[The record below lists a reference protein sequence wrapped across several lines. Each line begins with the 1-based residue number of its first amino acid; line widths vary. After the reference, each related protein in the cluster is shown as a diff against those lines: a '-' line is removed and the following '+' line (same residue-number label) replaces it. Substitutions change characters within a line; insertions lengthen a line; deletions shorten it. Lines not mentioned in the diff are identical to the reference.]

1 MENTDHA
8 GGDQASPNQ
17 CVGTALSLGKG
28 LTNAP
33 NALFSNPA
41 VNAESTAAES
51 AECLDNRFFS
61 GQNYPDPPTAS
72 NELCMPKG
80 ASKSYVDVGPGD
92 PSRKLLTMRR
102 KLMVKMKDFV
112 KAPDR
117 TSAGNFATD
126 ALQFALI
133 QDGYDNFCDE
143 LKNINDATVLHQ
155 LSENMADYF
164 DKCAKIYK
172 RSELLFCHKSS
183 NQSLLNDSDE
193 DDVDPADSISQTTTN
208 ASGTSNTSSVLKR
221 IELERKKAELQS
233 LEQLNKLNARK
244 AQFEAEARKA
254 QFEADAR
261 KAQFEA
267 DARKAQFEADARK
280 AQFEAEARKAQLEA
294 EEASIKLRL
303 ETANL
308 EAEEKMLA
316 CSERGSKIG
325 SVSKSFTRSRWPGES
340 SSKVQKKHGKLEPK
354 IKIAKPGINLTDT
367 VQHNPFVT
375 AKVASYK
382 EQILKDFENPSLN
395 WQNESVETK
404 PHFTCNMNFDSCT
417 DARPRDRDTRAG
429 INSAPDDEIKM
440 RFDQRRS
447 SAPSNNETALHEY
460 LQRQGRNEYINLAS
474 QIGYDGQNIAFIFYE
489 NQIRRLMNESPY
501 DERRLEVLRASCV
514 GQPREMVNLFC
525 APMKSITTSQR
536 IEKALG
542 RLRQRYGV
550 SGGLTSEPKI
560 IAIRNGSKV
569 AFNASSMKMYNEDL
583 NTLEVY
589 AFAHDEVDKLS
600 GQLLIDTASRLP
612 NLLKRRYLDYLDKK
626 GLI

>member
-1 MENTDHA
+1 
-8 GGDQASPNQ
+8 
-17 CVGTALSLGKG
+17 
-28 LTNAP
+28 
-33 NALFSNPA
+33 
-41 VNAESTAAES
+41 
-51 AECLDNRFFS
+51 
-61 GQNYPDPPTAS
+61 
-72 NELCMPKG
+72 
-80 ASKSYVDVGPGD
+80 
-92 PSRKLLTMRR
+92 
-102 KLMVKMKDFV
+102 MKDYV

-117 TSAGNFATD
+117 TSGGNFATD

-133 QDGYDNFCDE
+133 QDAYDNFCDG

-193 DDVDPADSISQTTTN
+193 DDVDPRDSISQTTTN

-221 IELERKKAELQS
+221 IELEFKKSELQS

-254 QFEADAR
+254 QLEAEAEAR
-261 KAQFEA
+261 KAQLEA
-267 DARKAQFEADARK
+267 EAKARKAQL
-280 AQFEAEARKAQLEA
+280 EAEAKARKAQLEA

-325 SVSKSFTRSRWPGES
+325 SVSKSLTRSRWPGES
-340 SSKVQKKHGKLEPK
+340 SSKVQKNRGKLEPK
-354 IKIAKPGINLTDT
+354 IKIAKPAINLTDT
-367 VQHNPFVT
+367 VQQNPFVT

-382 EQILKDFENPSLN
+382 EEMLKDFENPSLN
-395 WQNESVETK
+395 WQNKRVETK
-404 PHFTCNMNFDSCT
+404 PHFACNMNFDTCT

-489 NQIRRLMNESPY
+489 NQIRRLMNESPC

-536 IEKALG
+536 IEKAD
-542 RLRQRYGV
+542 
-550 SGGLTSEPKI
+550 
-560 IAIRNGSKV
+560 GSD
-569 AFNASSMKMYNEDL
+569 A
-583 NTLEVY
+583 
-589 AFAHDEVDKLS
+589 
-600 GQLLIDTASRLP
+600 
-612 NLLKRRYLDYLDKK
+612 
-626 GLI
+626 

>member
-8 GGDQASPNQ
+8 GGDQASPNE

-72 NELCMPKG
+72 NELCIPKG

-117 TSAGNFATD
+117 TSGGNFATD
-126 ALQFALI
+126 ALQCALI
-133 QDGYDNFCDE
+133 QDAYDNFRDG

-183 NQSLLNDSDE
+183 NPSLLNDSDE
-193 DDVDPADSISQTTTN
+193 DDVDPRDSISQTTTN

-244 AQFEAEARKA
+244 AQFEAE
-254 QFEADAR
+254 AR

-340 SSKVQKKHGKLEPK
+340 SSKVQKNRGKLEPK
-354 IKIAKPGINLTDT
+354 IKIAKPAIN
-367 VQHNPFVT
+367 
-375 AKVASYK
+375 
-382 EQILKDFENPSLN
+382 
-395 WQNESVETK
+395 
-404 PHFTCNMNFDSCT
+404 
-417 DARPRDRDTRAG
+417 
-429 INSAPDDEIKM
+429 
-440 RFDQRRS
+440 
-447 SAPSNNETALHEY
+447 
-460 LQRQGRNEYINLAS
+460 
-474 QIGYDGQNIAFIFYE
+474 
-489 NQIRRLMNESPY
+489 
-501 DERRLEVLRASCV
+501 
-514 GQPREMVNLFC
+514 
-525 APMKSITTSQR
+525 
-536 IEKALG
+536 
-542 RLRQRYGV
+542 
-550 SGGLTSEPKI
+550 
-560 IAIRNGSKV
+560 
-569 AFNASSMKMYNEDL
+569 
-583 NTLEVY
+583 
-589 AFAHDEVDKLS
+589 
-600 GQLLIDTASRLP
+600 
-612 NLLKRRYLDYLDKK
+612 
-626 GLI
+626 